1 MRKQRYNCP
10 TYSIT
15 KDFDWSPT
23 ENNKLLFEMTAKYGT
38 PYFSNYINSDMNPSD
53 VRSMCPLHGSEKVL
67 VMNDYSKEFHLST
80 VRNLYDSHKSDFEYT
95 VLLNGQTKR
104 VRLNRFDNLHFYK
117 IRTVNGHEVILS
129 HNHENLVF
137 DGTTKKTEDLTTED
151 YLPFNAVSFRGD
163 NSLTYED
170 GYMVGA
176 FMGDGSLNGDY
187 SVVYSLNNN
196 SKEKVMSRVI
206 DIGMTKFG
214 AKINSHV
221 VANKTCINVVL
232 TSKMLRGLIE
242 DYVSGKAL
250 DKELNV
256 KCIGHSLEFRR
267 GIIDGLL
274 DTDGNKFSRRIYTAS
289 RNAVTSVTAVLAS
302 MGIPTNVAVDA
313 RPMEVGRYSSN
324 PVYCIRLYAPDTR
337 SSYKNVFKTAGGNL
351 WFRIESIEPAKEGS
365 TVGYCFEVLDDSE
378 PYFML
383 PSGLITHNC
392 RLRLDLRELRK
403 KSGGFFGS
411 GESTGS
417 VGVVTINLPALAY
430 QSETEDDFYK
440 RLSKMMD
447 ISARSLDIKRKVIT
461 RLLEEGLYPYT
472 KRYLGSF
479 HNHFSTIGLVG
490 MNEAAE
496 NAKWLRTNLGTDAG
510 QVFAKKTL
518 DFMREK
524 LSDYQEMYSNT
535 LFNLEATPAE
545 STSYRLAKHDVERFP
560 GIITAAKPG
569 NTPYYTNSS
578 HLPVG
583 FTDDV
588 FDALDLQDE
597 LQTKYTSGTVFH
609 AFLGQRLPDWQAAAT
624 LVRKIAENYRLPY
637 YTLSPTYSI
646 CAEHGYIS
654 GEHET
659 CPKCGK
665 ETEVYTRITG
675 YYRPVKNW
683 NAGKVE
689 EFKNRKTYVVSND
702 EPQGDIVCES
712 CQIPPQEDTGC
723 TSCQMPAVNDNS
735 NDFDTTRLDGITL
748 IATTTCP
755 NCKLAKK
762 FLRASNVPFTEIFAD
777 LNPAVVKTFH
787 VVSAPTLLVPDGNGG
802 YESIVNASNIRA
814 FADNYGNN

>member
-1 MRKQRYNCP
+1 MSSVKVLRKQRYNCP

-23 ENNKLLFEMTAKYGT
+23 ENNHLLFEMTAKYGT
-38 PYFSNYINSDMNPSD
+38 PYFANYINSDMNPSD
-53 VRSMCPLHGSEKVL
+53 TRSMC
-67 VMNDYSKEFHLST
+67 
-80 VRNLYDSHKSDFEYT
+80 
-95 VLLNGQTKR
+95 
-104 VRLNRFDNLHFYK
+104 
-117 IRTVNGHEVILS
+117 
-129 HNHENLVF
+129 
-137 DGTTKKTEDLTTED
+137 
-151 YLPFNAVSFRGD
+151 
-163 NSLTYED
+163 
-170 GYMVGA
+170 
-176 FMGDGSLNGDY
+176 
-187 SVVYSLNNN
+187 
-196 SKEKVMSRVI
+196 
-206 DIGMTKFG
+206 
-214 AKINSHV
+214 
-221 VANKTCINVVL
+221 
-232 TSKMLRGLIE
+232 
-242 DYVSGKAL
+242 
-250 DKELNV
+250 
-256 KCIGHSLEFRR
+256 
-267 GIIDGLL
+267 
-274 DTDGNKFSRRIYTAS
+274 
-289 RNAVTSVTAVLAS
+289 
-302 MGIPTNVAVDA
+302 
-313 RPMEVGRYSSN
+313 
-324 PVYCIRLYAPDTR
+324 
-337 SSYKNVFKTAGGNL
+337 
-351 WFRIESIEPAKEGS
+351 
-365 TVGYCFEVLDDSE
+365 
-378 PYFML
+378 
-383 PSGLITHNC
+383 C
-392 RLRLDLRELRK
+392 RLQLDLRELRK
-403 KSGGFFGS
+403 RNGGFFGS

-430 QSETEDDFYK
+430 QAENEDDFYK

-479 HNHFSTIGLVG
+479 HNHFSTIGVVG

-496 NAKWLRTNLGTDAG
+496 NAKWLRTNISTDVG

-524 LSDYQEMYSNT
+524 LRDYQEMYSNT

-545 STSYRLAKHDVERFP
+545 STSYRLAKHDMERFP

-569 NTPYYTNSS
+569 HTPFYTNSS

-665 ETEVYTRITG
+665 DTEVYTRITG

-683 NAGKVE
+683 NAGKTE

-702 EPQGDIVCES
+702 KSQDDFVCES
-712 CQIPPQEDTGC
+712 CQVPPQEDAGC
-723 TSCQMPAVNDNS
+723 VSCQMPAADDSVNG
-735 NDFDTTRLDGITL
+735 FDATRLDGITL
-748 IATTTCP
+748 VATTTCP

-762 FLRASNVPFTEIFAD
+762 FLRASNVPFKEVFAD
-777 LNPAVVKTFH
+777 LNPAVAKTFH
-787 VVSAPTLLVPDGNGG
+787 VVSAPTLLVPDSNGG

-814 FADNYGNN
+814 FADSYGKK